1 MSTFSG
7 ESVMERHKRLL
18 EAAEDH
24 VYKETADGVE
34 LRAHIFRPQDDPNR
48 LRPCILFFYSSLWDK
63 GLITQF
69 GPQALHFLGRGA
81 MTVLLEYRVSSLH
94 GTGPMEAISDARS
107 AIRWIR
113 YNAEV
118 LKVDTHSVIAAG
130 GSGGGLLALSA
141 AMVPDFADDPSD
153 PNITC
158 VPDALLLYNPITDTT
173 KKGYGMSKFPDPETA
188 ALASPSKYVDENHSP
203 MIIFHGS
210 EDRFMPVDQV
220 TRFAKQMRAKQNVC
234 EMFVFEGVDHTFY
247 NFNVSPQ
254 GFDATLFEAD
264 RFLVEQGFLQPPDE
278 PLERME
284 W

>member
-1 MSTFSG
+1 
-7 ESVMERHKRLL
+7 MERQNRLL
-18 EAAEDH
+18 EAAEEH
-24 VYKETADGVE
+24 VYKETAEGVE
-34 LRAHIFRPQDDPNR
+34 LRAHIFRPQDEPNR
-48 LRPCILFFYSSLWDK
+48 LKPAILFFFSSLWDK

-69 GPQALHFLGRGA
+69 APQALHFLSRGA
-81 MTVLLEYRVSSLH
+81 MTVLVEYRVNSLH
-94 GTGPMEAISDARS
+94 GTGPMEAMSDARS

-118 LKVDTHSVIAAG
+118 LKVDTHAVIAAG
-130 GSGGGLLALSA
+130 GSGGGMLALSA
-141 AMVPDFADDPSD
+141 AMIPGLADDPSD

-158 VPDALLLYNPITDTT
+158 VPDALLLFNPITDVTR
-173 KKGYGMSKFPDPETA
+173 KGTGLLEKFGDAELA
-188 ALASPSKYVDENHSP
+188 AQASPIKYVEKGFPP

-220 TRFAKQMRAKQNVC
+220 TKFAKQMRAKQNVC

-254 GFDATLFEAD
+254 GFDATLHESD
-264 RFLVEQGFLQPPDE
+264 RFLVEQGFLQPPEE